1 MDKLFAST
9 EVKVIGVNSLTE
21 EETSLLTVY
30 DIKKGLRKYDK
41 SLDKD
46 KDLRVIGFVAT
57 DEIVDYDGDL
67 VKVQNM
73 DIKKIKKN
81 RSFLWSHNQK
91 AFPIGK
97 IISVNKDGNTI
108 IGKAQLTDE
117 EEYPFGYQA
126 YKLIKGGYINNVS
139 ISFMPDYSTIEYR
152 DVKGKSVRVINDST
166 LLEVSA
172 VNIGANSNA
181 LITGYKSLKEA
192 TNKAWEDGTLDGE
205 ELNIVNDMIDSLK
218 ESKSEEVGLIE
229 KIATLE
235 AKIKEL
241 ETKDQD
247 PEDEFYKTLLDDFEI
262 NDDPYKEIVDSLG

>member
-9 EVKVIGVNSLTE
+9 EVKVSKDE
-21 EETSLLTVY
+21 E
-30 DIKKGLRKYDK
+30 
-41 SLDKD
+41 
-46 KDLRVIGFVAT
+46 RVIEFVAS
-57 DEIVDYDGDL
+57 DEIVDFDGDL
-67 VKVQNM
+67 VKIQNM
-73 DIKKIKKN
+73 DITKIKKN
-81 RSFLWSHNQK
+81 KSFLWSHGQK
-91 AFPIGK
+91 ALPVGK
-97 IISVNKDGNTI
+97 ILSIKKDGDTLF
-108 IGKAQLTDE
+108 GKAQLTSE
-117 EEYPFGYQA
+117 EEYPFGSQV

-139 ISFMPDYSTIEYR
+139 ISFLPDYSTIEYR
-152 DVKGKSVRVINDST
+152 DVKGKSVRVINNST